1 MPPWE
6 GRYMQRISEIARTTK
21 ETDIKL
27 RLTVDGKGQSQISTR
42 IPFLDHMLTLFAAH
56 GLFDLIIEA
65 TGDLEVDFHHTV
77 EDVGLVLGDALDQ
90 ALADRK
96 GILRYGHAVV
106 PMDESLT
113 AVTVDLSKRPYLV
126 FNCPEIAMQQG
137 SAFDIPLSKE
147 FFRAFAT
154 RGGLN
159 LHINTFYGENQHHI
173 LESIFKA
180 LARALDQA
188 TLLSQR
194 FEGVRSTKGVL

>member
-1 MPPWE
+1 
-6 GRYMQRISEIARTTK
+6 MQRSAEVLRTTK
-21 ETDIKL
+21 ETDIKIQL
-27 RLTVDGKGQSQISTR
+27 FVDGKGISQVSTG

-56 GLFDLIIEA
+56 GLFDLEVVA
-65 TGDLEVDFHHTV
+65 RGDIEVDFHHTV
-77 EDVGLVLGDALDQ
+77 EDVGIVIGDALDQ
-90 ALADRK
+90 ALLERK

-113 AVTVDLSKRPYLV
+113 AVTVDLSKRPFLV
-126 FNCPEIAMQQG
+126 FNTPAIDPQSG
-137 SAFDIPLSKE
+137 SEFDIPLAKE
-147 FFRAFAT
+147 FFRAFAN

-188 TLLSQR
+188 TQLSPR
-194 FEGVRSTKGVL
+194 FEGVRSTKGIL